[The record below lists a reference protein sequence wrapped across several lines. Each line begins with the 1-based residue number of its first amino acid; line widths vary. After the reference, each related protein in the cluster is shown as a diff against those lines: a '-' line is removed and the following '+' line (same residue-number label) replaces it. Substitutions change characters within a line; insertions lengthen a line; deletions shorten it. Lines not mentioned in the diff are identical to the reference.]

1 MCDENRHLSEMYEEI
16 RLSPLA
22 VQLKKDYES
31 QIAALHDKLDDL
43 QGDYDHVCQKN
54 KEIVSEM
61 NLLQQ
66 E

>member
-1 MCDENRHLSEMYEEI
+1 MCEENRHLSDMYEEI

-31 QIAALHDKLDDL
+31 QIAALHDRLDDM
-43 QGDYDHVCQKN
+43 QADYDDVCEKN
-54 KEIVSEM
+54 KEFVSE
-61 NLLQQ
+61 LSQLQQ

>member
-1 MCDENRHLSEMYEEI
+1 MYEEI

-31 QIAALHDKLDDL
+31 QIAALHDRLDDM
-43 QGDYDHVCQKN
+43 QADYDDVCEKN
-54 KEIVSEM
+54 KEFVSE
-61 NLLQQ
+61 LSQLQQ

>member
-1 MCDENRHLSEMYEEI
+1 MYEEI

>member
-1 MCDENRHLSEMYEEI
+1 MYEEI

-43 QGDYDHVCQKN
+43 QADYDNVWQKN
-54 KEIVSEM
+54 KEVVSEM

-66 E
+66 EQELE

>member
-1 MCDENRHLSEMYEEI
+1 MYEEI

-31 QIAALHDKLDDL
+31 QIAALNDKLDDL
-43 QGDYDHVCQKN
+43 QADYDNDWQKN
-54 KEIVSEM
+54 KEVVSEM